1 MSKIDT
7 LIIVHSEHEGLLSVG
22 NGERARSGIVARE
35 SVIRL
40 PVIPVIY
47 KSRVP
52 AFIQYSF
59 NTFNLKFPKEAD
71 PASYQC
77 HYKSCSNAVLI
88 TNIQSW
94 TGPCIA
100 IFCAANSS
108 TAGPK
113 CINLL
118 RDS

>member
-1 MSKIDT
+1 MSKIDA
-7 LIIVHSEHEGLLSVG
+7 LIIVHSEHEGLFSVG
-22 NGERARSGIVARE
+22 NSERARE

-71 PASYQC
+71 PASYQH
-77 HYKSCSNAVLI
+77 HYKSCSNTVLI
-88 TNIQSW
+88 TNIN
-94 TGPCIA
+94 GPA
-100 IFCAANSS
+100 FAAKS
-108 TAGPK
+108 P
-113 CINLL
+113 
-118 RDS
+118 

>member
-1 MSKIDT
+1 MSKIDV
-7 LIIVHSEHEGLLSVG
+7 LIIVHSEHEGLLNVG
-22 NGERARSGIVARE
+22 NGEHARCGMVAHE

-59 NTFNLKFPKEAD
+59 NTFNLEFPKEAA
-71 PASYQC
+71 PASYQR

-88 TNIQSW
+88 ININ
-94 TGPCIA
+94 GPA
-100 IFCAANSS
+100 FAAKS
-108 TAGPK
+108 P
-113 CINLL
+113 
-118 RDS
+118 

>member
-1 MSKIDT
+1 MNKIDV
-7 LIIVHSEHEGLLSVG
+7 LIIVHGEHEGLFSVG
-22 NGERARSGIVARE
+22 NSEHARCRMVARA

-71 PASYQC
+71 PASYQR

-88 TNIQSW
+88 ININ
-94 TGPCIA
+94 GPA
-100 IFCAANSS
+100 FAAKS
-108 TAGPK
+108 P
-113 CINLL
+113 
-118 RDS
+118 